1 MRMTN
6 AQARRVILI
15 LLIVGWLPGR
25 SARAEKTETADPDVK
40 ALYHWRRG
48 YVYHHLGQFPMAIAE
63 YRKSIAAKPT
73 AEGHTFLGWSLSMLE
88 RYREAIAECKRAIP
102 LDPDFGNPY
111 NDIGVYLVALGR
123 VDEAIPYLKKAMRAT
138 RYCCYQ
144 FAHHNMGRALVLK
157 GKYEEATRSFK
168 KALEYDPDYEPSR
181 QALRVLRERVGRE
194 L

>member
-1 MRMTN
+1 MMKG
-6 AQARRVILI
+6 QARRVFLI
-15 LLIVGWLPGR
+15 LLIAGWLPGQ
-25 SARAEKTETADPDVK
+25 SARAEMTENADPAVK
-40 ALYHWRRG
+40 AVYHWRRG
-48 YVYHHLGQFPMAIAE
+48 YVYHLLGQFPMAIAE

-73 AEGHTFLGWSLSMLE
+73 AEGHTFLGWSLSMIE
-88 RYREAIAECKRAIP
+88 RYEEAIAECKKAIP

-138 RYCCYQ
+138 RHCCYQ